1 VKNYSETKQS
11 IWVFDGACG
20 FNVTSYTH
28 VSDDRVKIH
37 DVIEYKKREDVFFPQ
52 SISLKHFQKRGDRV
66 SLDFYRS
73 FNLQDLEINSP
84 IEESSFTLA
93 AYPVPHGT
101 RMLDEIRDELS
112 VFDEKKNL
120 FVPISNSE

>member
-1 VKNYSETKQS
+1 M
-11 IWVFDGACG
+11 
-20 FNVTSYTH
+20 
-28 VSDDRVKIH
+28 
-37 DVIEYKKREDVFFPQ
+37 
-52 SISLKHFQKRGDRV
+52 HFQKRGDRV
-66 SLDFYRS
+66 SLDLYRS
-73 FNLQDLEINSP
+73 FNLQNLEINSP
-84 IEESSFTLA
+84 IEDSRFTLA